1 MIIFKIN
8 ISVPSILLKFSDQK
22 TGSRRVVGWHKKSE
36 KYFGFILAA
45 KPRLRWVPEV
55 YVVKIYFCMKRK
67 FLKKEFWLKNY
78 AYRPPN
84 DLNFQYISLEVS
96 KLKI

>member
-1 MIIFKIN
+1 MTFESVSHPSPTQILALKVESELY

-36 KYFGFILAA
+36 KSFGFILPI

-55 YVVKIYFCMKRK
+55 YAVKMYFSIK
-67 FLKKEFWLKNY
+67 
-78 AYRPPN
+78 
-84 DLNFQYISLEVS
+84 
-96 KLKI
+96 

>member
-1 MIIFKIN
+1 MENRINSSQPLFQINII

-67 FLKKEFWLKNY
+67 FLKKEFWLEIMLT
-78 AYRPPN
+78 
-84 DLNFQYISLEVS
+84 DLPMT
-96 KLKI
+96 